1 MTTYNATSDDN
12 AVKLTI
18 FCFQWKY
25 LMSAPWRFAKKGD
38 NHITES
44 VYKTTSWIYVEIPR
58 TYMITI
64 TTY

>member
-1 MTTYNATSDDN
+1 MTYNATSDDN

-25 LMSAPWRFAKKGD
+25 LMSAPWRFA
-38 NHITES
+38 ES
-44 VYKTTSWIYVEIPR
+44 VYKTTSQIYVEIPR

>member
-1 MTTYNATSDDN
+1 MTTYNATSNDN
-12 AVKLTI
+12 AAKLTI

-25 LMSAPWRFAKKGD
+25 LMSAPWRFAKKKKGD
-38 NHITES
+38 NHVTES
-44 VYKTTSWIYVEIPR
+44 VYKTTPR